1 MFKLRQSHRLFLYI
15 RNEISER
22 SMIIYSVVV
31 LYEIMII
38 NWGLIIQIQSNEI
51 NQIEE
56 QFYRIKT
63 EFKNNSEVLNYGKIC
78 KPIMADLISQL

>member
-1 MFKLRQSHRLFLYI
+1 M
-15 RNEISER
+15 
-22 SMIIYSVVV
+22 YSVVV

-63 EFKNNSEVLNYGKIC
+63 AELKQNLRTTLKSLTMEKFANR
-78 KPIMADLISQL
+78 